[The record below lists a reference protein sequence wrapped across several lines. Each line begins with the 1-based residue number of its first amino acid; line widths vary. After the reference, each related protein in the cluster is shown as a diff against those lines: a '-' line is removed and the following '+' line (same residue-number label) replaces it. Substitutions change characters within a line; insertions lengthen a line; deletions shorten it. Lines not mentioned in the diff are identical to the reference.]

1 MTAKRLGLAIT
12 VHNNSSVKLQTGA
25 PSRPGGLGVM
35 IEEGR
40 AGVHPH
46 DVGESEKVA
55 NRTRLALLAMDSLMK
70 L

>member
-1 MTAKRLGLAIT
+1 MPKDWVLQSLCTTILPLNYKPVPLTGL
-12 VHNNSSVKLQTGA
+12 
-25 PSRPGGLGVM
+25 GGLGVM

-40 AGVHPH
+40 AGLHPH

-55 NRTRLALLAMDSLMK
+55 SRTRLALLAMDSLMK